1 MVSRVLVGIDFSPA
15 SRQALEQ
22 ASVWANR
29 LQVPLV
35 AMHVVDHPDQPLFR
49 LYAPMGDPTWFH
61 TAEPMAAEHL
71 DQWIAPYSGTTQLIK
86 TGNPAKRLV
95 EESNS
100 DTLLVV
106 GNVGHGAL
114 DSLLFGSTSEKVVRH
129 AHGDVLVVR
138 TTPTT

>member
-22 ASVWANR
+22 ASAWAKK

-61 TAEPMAAEHL
+61 SAEPLASEHMNGWLAAY
-71 DQWIAPYSGTTQLIK
+71 PGTSSIIR
-86 TGNPAKRLV
+86 TGSPAKRLV
-95 EESNS
+95 EESNPE
-100 DTLLVV
+100 TLLVV

-114 DSLLFGSTSEKVVRH
+114 DSLLFGSTAEKVVRH
-129 AHGDVLVVR
+129 AAGDVLVIK
-138 TTPTT
+138 TKATP